1 MPAASP
7 IQTVLDT
14 NVLVAARRSQRG
26 ASSKLLRLL
35 QEGDPR
41 WEVNVSVPL
50 VLEYESVLKRE
61 EHRMGGNP
69 AQIEAAINSFVARAN
84 RRFIYFRWRPF
95 LADADDEFI
104 IELALASRQAIIVT
118 HNTGDFSRCESLRIR
133 VMSPREFLT
142 FIETPA

>member
-1 MPAASP
+1 MPAIAP

-35 QEGDPR
+35 QQGDAR
-41 WEVNVSVPL
+41 WEINVSVTL

-69 AQIEAAINSFVARAN
+69 AEVDRFIASLVARAN

-95 LADADDEFI
+95 LTDADDDFI
-104 IELALASRQAIIVT
+104 IELSLAARRAVIVT
-118 HNTGDFSRCESLRIR
+118 HNLNNFSRGKTLGIR

-142 FIETPA
+142 LIESKS